1 MRQYKKFSRTL
12 SSVRISLNNPDY
24 VVLRTGDGHWMAL
37 VGSVLILPTGRI
49 FRLRKEVSMH
59 LWCIVEDVRWRHPR
73 YDWDFMDIISPYV
86 GGRWV
91 NFEWY
96 S

>member
-1 MRQYKKFSRTL
+1 MKKYSKFSSTL
-12 SSVRISLNNPDY
+12 RSVRITMNNPDY

-49 FRLRKEVSMH
+49 FRPRKEVVRQ
-59 LWCIVEDVRWRHPR
+59 LWSITEAVRWRPPK

-91 NFEWY
+91 NFAWY
-96 S
+96 Y